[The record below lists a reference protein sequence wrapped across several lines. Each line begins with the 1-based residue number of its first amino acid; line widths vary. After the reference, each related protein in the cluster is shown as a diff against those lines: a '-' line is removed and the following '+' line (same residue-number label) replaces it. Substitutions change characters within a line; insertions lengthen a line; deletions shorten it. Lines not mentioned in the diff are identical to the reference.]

1 MRIYTQS
8 SEETMRA
15 RKLLMHWTGD
25 GYLSKEQYQSLE
37 QDTVS
42 DLRTTN
48 IFLRLV
54 LFFFTMIA
62 VAAAVGLFFTMFLSR
77 TSEQTI
83 GIFLLIFAAVSYTA
97 AEFVVTQTRLYRYG
111 IEEAL
116 AVCSVAFLCAG
127 LDLFFF
133 SGIPYSPREIQL
145 VIPAVGAIASLWI
158 WYRFNLWYAF
168 PAAMIFAASLPA
180 YWTPSHS
187 AQHVFIAVLY
197 AAGLI
202 CIAPIRSRH
211 RFDTLEDAY
220 SLSEAFLWLGIY
232 LVFNLKIYLVFNLK
246 ISDFSLLSYW
256 GSPTRFTSGFAGP
269 FYWTTWVLI
278 WCLPPL
284 ILARGVRQ
292 KDRFILAVGAITAV
306 LTLVT
311 NKPYLGWQ
319 RHTWD
324 PMLLGIALTG
334 VALLIR
340 RWLALGPDGVR
351 HGFTAARLSGND
363 KHAMSIGSSVLG
375 LITPQS
381 ITPPPQPTNPDF
393 RFGGGGSGGGGAS
406 GDF

>member
-1 MRIYTQS
+1 VRIYTES
-8 SEETMRA
+8 SEETLRA
-15 RKLLMHWTGD
+15 RNLLTQWTGD
-25 GYLSKEQYQSLE
+25 GSLSKEQYQRLE

-42 DLRTTN
+42 GLRITN

-54 LFFFTMIA
+54 LFFFTMIG
-62 VAAAVGLFFTMFLSR
+62 VAAAVALFFTIFLSR
-77 TSEQTI
+77 PSQQTT

-97 AEFVVTQTRLYRYG
+97 AEVAVTQARLYRYG

-116 AVCSVAFLCAG
+116 AVCSVAFLCVG

-133 SGIPYSPREIQL
+133 SGIPHSSREIQF
-145 VIPAVGAIASLWI
+145 VVPAVGAIASLWI

-168 PAAMIFAASLPA
+168 PAAMIFAIFLPG

-187 AQHVFIAVLY
+187 AQHVFISVLY
-197 AAGLI
+197 AAGLV

-211 RFDTLEDAY
+211 HFDYLEDAY

-232 LVFNLKIYLVFNLK
+232 LIFNLK
-246 ISDFSLLSYW
+246 ISALSLP
-256 GSPTRFTSGFAGP
+256 SPWWSNTRPASEFAVP

-292 KDRFILAVGAITAV
+292 KDRLIIAVGAITTV

-324 PMLLGIALTG
+324 PILLGIALTG
-334 VALLIR
+334 VALFLR
-340 RWLALGPDGVR
+340 RWLALGPGGVR
-351 HGFTAARLSGND
+351 HGFTAARLSGKD
-363 KHAMSIGSSVLG
+363 KHAMSVGSAVLG

-381 ITPPPQPTNPDF
+381 ITPTPQPTNPDV